1 MKDLY
6 EILGVTK
13 ESSAEEIKKAYWDK
27 AKEHHPDVNPNEPG
41 KKEAMQDVNYAY
53 GILSVP
59 ELRADYDS
67 RGDTSNQM
75 LYSRFMLYFNI
86 LLADMLKSKTPPD
99 MLNYLEV
106 IQFKMIA
113 DRQEC
118 EKKMIAIISIEA
130 KIIEVRRR
138 TKKKNAGKDY
148 IGEVYRLNLDA
159 INATK
164 NALKMRMDELTEFI
178 KIMDQYDYTSA
189 NSPQEYFLISR

>member
-1 MKDLY
+1 
-6 EILGVTK
+6 
-13 ESSAEEIKKAYWDK
+13 
-27 AKEHHPDVNPNEPG
+27 
-41 KKEAMQDVNYAY
+41 
-53 GILSVP
+53 
-59 ELRADYDS
+59 
-67 RGDTSNQM
+67 
-75 LYSRFMLYFNI
+75 
-86 LLADMLKSKTPPD
+86 MLKSKTPPD